1 MKRKVKK
8 ILITGGLGFIGS
20 NFIKVA
26 LDNDIQIM
34 NLDSLTYAS
43 NKKVNKIFFK
53 KKNYSFKKIDITSY
67 KKVETALL
75 NFSPDVVVHMAAET
89 HVDNSII
96 HPRIFINTNIIGTYN
111 LLQASKVFFNTM
123 VNRNFLFHHI
133 STDEV
138 YGSLD
143 RKGLFDETSAYKP
156 NSPYSA
162 SKASSDHLVRAWGKT
177 FGLPYLITNCS
188 NNYGPYQNDEKLIPK
203 IINCCIK
210 KTSIP
215 IFGDGKNVRDWI
227 YVTDHI
233 KTLLMLIKSARP
245 FETYTIGGSNEI
257 SNLNLVHLICNIFDK
272 LYPNTKKSREL
283 IKFVKDRKGH
293 DFRYA
298 ISNKKLMKKF
308 KNLPKKNFKLGIKET
323 IKFYVNNYNF

>member
-43 NKKVNKIFFK
+43 NKKVNKIFLK

-111 LLQASKVFFNTM
+111 LLQASKVFFNTK

-233 KTLLMLIKSARP
+233 KTLLMLIKAARP

-257 SNLNLVHLICNIFDK
+257 SNLNLAHLICNIFDK
-272 LYPNTKKSREL
+272 LYPNIKKSREL